1 MNKEYKIFDKGFNKI
16 LDLISIGENET
27 SDKFAKFVK
36 LLPYNVKEETQKC
49 CDFETQ
55 NEDCEVSYSRLV
67 NAIDFEFVKLKP
79 YLRFEIYVH
88 KLFKEDLSP
97 KKIFSLKVN
106 NLMGANYKDFD
117 ISWEVYLDYNDF
129 GPYLEFKKTLCGNER
144 YLLRKQISYYELER
158 YLETEEQYEDDW
170 EIEFDAD
177 FEV

>member
-16 LDLISIGENET
+16 LDLISIRENEV

-55 NEDCEVSYSRLV
+55 NEEFEVSFARLV
-67 NAIDFEFVKLKP
+67 NAIDFDFVNLKP

-88 KLFKEDLSP
+88 KLFGEDLSP
-97 KKIFSLKVN
+97 KKIFSLKVH
-106 NLMGANYKDFD
+106 NLVGAKNKDFD
-117 ISWEVYLDYNDF
+117 ILWEVYLDYNDF
-129 GPYLEFKKTLCGNER
+129 GPYLEYKKIFGGNER
-144 YLLRKQISYYELER
+144 YLIRKQITFYELER
-158 YLETEEQYEDDW
+158 HLETEEQYEDDW